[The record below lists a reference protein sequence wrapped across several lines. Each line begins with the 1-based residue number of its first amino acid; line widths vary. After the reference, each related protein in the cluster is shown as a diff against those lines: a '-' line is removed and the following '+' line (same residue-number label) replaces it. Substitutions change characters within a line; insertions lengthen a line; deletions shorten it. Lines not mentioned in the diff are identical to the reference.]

1 MNLSTPPKSD
11 LTLTVKTHARMELID
26 ITGQVQKAITDQ
38 GIASGLC
45 MVYVPHTTAA
55 VTINESADPDVAK
68 DIIMALNRLVPTDL
82 PFRHAEGN
90 SDAHVKS
97 SLIGASELVAVKSG
111 RLVLGTWQG
120 LFFCEFDG
128 PRTRR
133 CHISLLAENHGT
145 EQ

>member
-1 MNLSTPPKSD
+1 MAEI
-11 LTLTVKTHARMELID
+11 TLTVKTRQRVELVD
-26 ITGQVQKAITDQ
+26 ITAQVQKAIEDQ
-38 GIASGLC
+38 GITSGLC

-55 VTINESADPDVAK
+55 VTINEAADPDVAR
-68 DIIMALNRLVPTDL
+68 DIVMALDKLVPDNL
-82 PFRHAEGN
+82 PFRHGEGN

-97 SLIGASELVAVKSG
+97 SLVGASQLVAVRNG

-133 CHISLLAENHGT
+133 CLVNLLAA
-145 EQ
+145 QIDSPK